1 MLCQQHESNNTNTS
15 MQTAKSQS
23 AKFSAQPEN
32 ARVRAMRNAAAW
44 RNSKK
49 GARVAC
55 EVRTGG
61 AAAACA
67 LRFES
72 WCTANPLQQLPEPWA
87 L

>member
-1 MLCQQHESNNTNTS
+1 MH
-15 MQTAKSQS
+15 APKSQS

-55 EVRTGG
+55 EVRAGG
-61 AAAACA
+61 AAAACG
-67 LRFES
+67 LEFEIS
-72 WCTANPLQQLPEPWA
+72 SCQAVPA
-87 L
+87 AA